1 MEGSIGRERGNKKPG
16 AHESGESH
24 KEAAMTFSL
33 PILRSIAEEVSGHR
47 VLIKRGPGNR
57 GPTECGTTRE
67 ATSGMSS

>member
-33 PILRSIAEEVSGHR
+33 PILRSIEFVSLTPISR
-47 VLIKRGPGNR
+47 LPLSVDFP
-57 GPTECGTTRE
+57 
-67 ATSGMSS
+67 